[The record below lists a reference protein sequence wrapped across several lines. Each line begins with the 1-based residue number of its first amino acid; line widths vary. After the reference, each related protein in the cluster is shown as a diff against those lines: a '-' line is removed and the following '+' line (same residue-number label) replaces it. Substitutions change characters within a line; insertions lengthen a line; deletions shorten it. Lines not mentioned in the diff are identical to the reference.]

1 MGGQRASLRE
11 RKSLEMRWG
20 VEKRLEFIEFRLFW
34 EGGINRADIMDQ
46 FGVSVPQASKD
57 LTLYAEK
64 APGNLAYDKSAK
76 RYLAAQKF
84 KPVFLNPDA
93 DAYLTQLPAGSLSGD
108 GLKESWLSAAPSFD
122 TMPVP
127 FRRVAV
133 GVLRKILATIRANR
147 AVEIK
152 YQSMSDHRPDPEWRW
167 ITPHALGNDGLR
179 WHVRAFCHIDHKFK
193 DFILSRCLQVR
204 DEGEPASRSDADR
217 FWSETF
223 PVTLKPNP
231 ALSKAQQAVIAQ
243 DYEMADG
250 KVAIPVRKALL
261 YYFQKRMRLD
271 AAELLDQPHE
281 VPVIVSNR
289 AAFDAALSEAMS

>member
-1 MGGQRASLRE
+1 
-11 RKSLEMRWG
+11 MRWG

-57 LTLYAEK
+57 LTLYEEK

-76 RYLAAQKF
+76 RYRAAENF

-93 DAYLTQLPAGSLSGD
+93 GAYLAQLRAGSLSGD
-108 GLKESWLSAAPSFD
+108 GLEESWLSAVPSFD

-127 FRRVAV
+127 FRRVTV
-133 GVLRKILATIRANR
+133 SVLRKILAAIRAER

-179 WHVRAFCHIDHKFK
+179 WHVRAFCHVDRKFK
-193 DFILSRCLQVR
+193 DFILSRCL
-204 DEGEPASRSDADR
+204 EIGGDADPEAAPPEDQ
-217 FWSETF
+217 FWQDKF
-223 PVTLKPNP
+223 DVTLVPNP
-231 ALSKAQQAVIAQ
+231 KLSAPQQDVIAQ
-243 DYEMADG
+243 DYEMQDG
-250 KVAIPVRKALL
+250 KVVVPVRMALL
-261 YYFQKRMRLD
+261 YYFLKRLRLD
-271 AAELLDQPHE
+271 VADALDRPQE
-281 VPVIVSNR
+281 APVIVSNR
-289 AAFDAALSEAMS
+289 AEFDAALKEAMS